1 VVVVVVACLHDARAA
16 NAGRAADTR
25 RIANGRAHQGVPGA
39 RTFLIW
45 KVAVP
50 PRSRVSTT
58 HFLTWQVGAA
68 SVAVTPLNASASM
81 VEIRLEANTAVV
93 AAFEIG

>member
-1 VVVVVVACLHDARAA
+1 MEGGCR
-16 NAGRAADTR
+16 
-25 RIANGRAHQGVPGA
+25 
-39 RTFLIW
+39 
-45 KVAVP
+45 P
-50 PRSRVSTT
+50 PRSRVSETT

-81 VEIRLEANTAVV
+81 VEIRLEANTAIV